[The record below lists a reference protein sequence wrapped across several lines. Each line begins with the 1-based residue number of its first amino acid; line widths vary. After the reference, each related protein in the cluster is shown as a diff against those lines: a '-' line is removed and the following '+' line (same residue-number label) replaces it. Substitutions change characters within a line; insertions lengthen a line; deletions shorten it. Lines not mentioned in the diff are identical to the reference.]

1 VFTFAAKLLFFY
13 FVRKMATNTNKA
25 IMCNAQKRSIT
36 KSERDRER
44 NTEREREGKKKQKTI
59 TKQNGRR

>member
-1 VFTFAAKLLFFY
+1 
-13 FVRKMATNTNKA
+13 
-25 IMCNAQKRSIT
+25 MCNAQKRSIT

-44 NTEREREGKKKQKTI
+44 NTEREREGMKIQKTI